1 MDGWAIEGPGRERQL
16 TCCPHARRRKPPVID
31 ELAGKTALVTGC
43 GNPTGIGFATARA
56 LVREG
61 ATVAV
66 TSTSERIHERAADL
80 GDEYARGFIADLT
93 DRDQVRQLAAEATD
107 HLGRI
112 DILVNNAGMMHV
124 GLTDFDFLDF
134 LKIDDETWDLEI
146 AMNLAT
152 AFNVTRAV
160 APGMVEHRWGRI
172 VMVSSVT
179 GTVVT
184 NPGSTGY
191 GTAKA
196 GMEGLMRGLALELG
210 PFGVTANAVAPGWI
224 ATSPLDDDDID
235 HGLASPVGRS
245 GTANEI
251 AEVVAFLASDR
262 ASYVTGQSIVV
273 DGGNSI
279 QEVKRSG

>member
-1 MDGWAIEGPGRERQL
+1 M
-16 TCCPHARRRKPPVID
+16 ID
-31 ELAGKTALVTGC
+31 ELEGRTALVTGC
-43 GNPTGIGFATARA
+43 GNPTGIGLACARA

-61 ATVAV
+61 AKVAI
-66 TSTSERIHERAADL
+66 TSTTERINKRAAEL
-80 GDEYARGFIADLT
+80 GSEATGFAADLT
-93 DRDQVRQLAAEATD
+93 DRAQVRDLVDAATD
-107 HLGRI
+107 HVGPI

-124 GLTDFDFLDF
+124 GLTAFDFLDF
-134 LKIDDETWDLEI
+134 LEMDDATWDLEI

-152 AFNVTRAV
+152 AYNVTRAV
-160 APGMVEHRWGRI
+160 APGMAERRWGRI
-172 VMVSSVT
+172 LMVSSVT

-224 ATSPLDDDDID
+224 ATSPLEEGEVD
-235 HGLASPVGRS
+235 HGLASPIGRS
-245 GTANEI
+245 GTPEEI

-262 ASYVTGQSIVV
+262 ASYVTGQSVIV

-279 QEVKRSG
+279 QEIKRSG

>member
-1 MDGWAIEGPGRERQL
+1 MIN
-16 TCCPHARRRKPPVID
+16 
-31 ELAGKTALVTGC
+31 ELGGKTALVTGC
-43 GNPTGIGFATARA
+43 GNPTGIGFASARA
-56 LVREG
+56 LIREG
-61 ATVAV
+61 GRVAI
-66 TSTSERIHERAADL
+66 TSTSARIHERAAEL
-80 GDEYARGFIADLT
+80 GAEHARGFIADLT
-93 DRDQVRQLAAEATD
+93 DRAQVRQLVADATD

-124 GLTDFDFLDF
+124 GLTDFAFLDF
-134 LKIDDETWDLEI
+134 LEIDDDTWDLEI
-146 AMNLAT
+146 RMNLAT

-160 APGMVEHRWGRI
+160 APGMVQGGWGRI

-191 GTAKA
+191 GSAKA
-196 GMEGLMRGLALELG
+196 GMEGLMRGIALELG

-224 ATSPLDDDDID
+224 ATSPPEDGEPD
-235 HGLASPVGRS
+235 HGLASAIGRS
-245 GTANEI
+245 GTADEI